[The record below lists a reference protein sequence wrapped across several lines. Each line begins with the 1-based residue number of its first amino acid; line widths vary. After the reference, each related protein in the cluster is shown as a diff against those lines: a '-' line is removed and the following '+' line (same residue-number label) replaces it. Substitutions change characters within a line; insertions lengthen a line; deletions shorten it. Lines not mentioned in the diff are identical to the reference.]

1 MKAQPKSPTMHERSR
16 RGTLSNF
23 ESLLRIAETKV
34 PESNRD
40 SGGGAAVLYLR
51 VSTQRQMNTATDLDP
66 DGNSIA
72 TQREATIKRAKR
84 LKAPIVEEF
93 VEPGHSAQSI
103 ANRPVFRELLRYV
116 EDNPDVSYV
125 IIYMRSRVFRN
136 QTDAAITKRILDS
149 MGVKLISAKEEFG
162 EGYMAD
168 AMEAITDIMNEVQ
181 VRQSGED
188 ISNKMLHKAKNGGT
202 TGRAKLGYLNV
213 RKDMD
218 GHLVNSIALDPKRAP
233 LVTWAFERYATGGYS
248 LTRLQQELAEQGF
261 TTRRTAKWE
270 EKPVSRSQI
279 GLILRDPYYLGMVT
293 YKGEVYPGK
302 HEALVS
308 PEVFER
314 VQRVLDVRMQHNHR
328 DIVHNHVLRGM
339 LCCGRCHAAGRDR
352 RLVYSKVSKL
362 GYTYEYYL
370 CAGRQE
376 GICDLPH
383 LPVDLV
389 EDEVLRAVEALRLSS
404 NETADL
410 REQIVVQLE
419 RQLGAE
425 KEAHARIKKELA
437 SLDAKEDRL
446 LDLAADG
453 SMTSEKVRERLSKLQ
468 VQRVT
473 LTQRLTDTEDYIRQE
488 SNMLLNYLDLLEY
501 PGSFYAAADDEVK
514 RKFLS
519 AYFSQIWVDDDG
531 HRIVSDNRPQEMVA
545 RIRNAAGRLSANE
558 KGTEHSL
565 GASDSA
571 ENASDSH
578 GIFLSKTSLVHRVHA
593 RSKNTW
599 LLPPTPVQVARLVRI
614 AQALKPAEIAK
625 AEQKYVVRGLRRR
638 LGARKVKEL
647 VSRYEAGEYTTDLS
661 REYGISKAGLLDLL
675 RGEGVSIRKQPMT
688 PEDIDRAVE
697 LYESGLTIKQV
708 VEQIGYSNGPI
719 RSALHAR
726 GVRIRPGAVKMPERS
741 ED

>member
-23 ESLLRIAETKV
+23 ESLLRIVETKV

-40 SGGGAAVLYLR
+40 NGGGAAVLYLR

-213 RKDMD
+213 RKDTD
-218 GHLVNSIALDPKRAP
+218 GHLVNSIAIDPKRAP
-233 LVTWAFERYATGGYS
+233 LVTWAFERYATGDYS

-302 HEALVS
+302 HEALVT

-314 VQRVLDVRMQHNHR
+314 VQQVLNARMQRNQR
-328 DIVHNHVLRGM
+328 DIIHTHVLRG
-339 LCCGRCHAAGRDR
+339 LLQCQRCHAAGRDR
-352 RLVYSKVSKL
+352 FLVYSRVSKP

-370 CAGRQE
+370 CTGRQE
-376 GICDLPH
+376 GLCDLPH
-383 LPVDLV
+383 LPVELV
-389 EDEVLRAVEALRLSS
+389 EKAILKEVQSLQLNQDEIESMRELVKVE
-404 NETADL
+404 
-410 REQIVVQLE
+410 LE
-419 RQLGAE
+419 RHLNAE
-425 KEAHARIKKELA
+425 REAHARIKKELA
-437 SLDAKEDRL
+437 GIDSKEDRL
-446 LDLAADG
+446 LDLAGDG
-453 SMTSEKVRERLSKLQ
+453 SLTTEKVRERLSKLQ
-468 VQRVT
+468 VQRKT
-473 LTQRLTDTEDYIRQE
+473 LSHRLTGTEDYIRQE
-488 SNMLLNYLDLLEY
+488 SDMLLSYLDLLER
-501 PGSFYAAADDEVK
+501 PGSFYVAADDDVK
-514 RKFLS
+514 RKFLA
-519 AYFSQIWVDDDG
+519 AYFSQIWLEDDG
-531 HRIVSDNRPQEMVA
+531 HTIVPDTQPQPMVGHIRDTA
-545 RIRNAAGRLSANE
+545 TRIRSNP
-558 KGTEHSL
+558 KGTEPQF
-565 GASDSA
+565 GASDSS
-571 ENASDSH
+571 EIASGSY
-578 GIFLSKTSLVHRVHA
+578 GIFLSKTNMVH
-593 RSKNTW
+593 
-599 LLPPTPVQVARLVRI
+599 
-614 AQALKPAEIAK
+614 PAGFEPATF
-625 AEQKYVVRGLRRR
+625 
-638 LGARKVKEL
+638 
-647 VSRYEAGEYTTDLS
+647 S
-661 REYGISKAGLLDLL
+661 
-675 RGEGVSIRKQPMT
+675 
-688 PEDIDRAVE
+688 
-697 LYESGLTIKQV
+697 SG
-708 VEQIGYSNGPI
+708 N
-719 RSALHAR
+719 
-726 GVRIRPGAVKMPERS
+726 
-741 ED
+741 